1 MSYHPVFWLLVAA
14 VAGPLLGRIPIGL
27 RVPVVVFEVLLGII
41 IGPHVMDLVHYDAF
55 LSMMHT
61 IAMAVTLFMA
71 GMELDF
77 GEIKGRPLGLATA
90 GWGISVALGFVVVG
104 IFHFIPAVHAPMMVT
119 LALCTTGLGTLIPI
133 FRDGG
138 QLGTKFGRLMIAAG
152 TVGEVGPIVAMS
164 LLLSQRY
171 STWQEA
177 GFLVVFLAIVAVA
190 AAVGAGARP
199 PRVLAFLSREMHAS
213 TQLPVRIA
221 LLMLAALFVLAEEF
235 GFESIF
241 GAFAAGMIMGLATRG
256 EDGKPLREKIDAV
269 SFGWFYPF
277 FFVGTG
283 VKFDITALGKDLET
297 ALLVPAFVILLLA
310 IRGASVWL
318 YRNEITKAEQV
329 SFALCS
335 SVPSLSIIVVIT
347 EIGLRSKTMNP
358 DIAAALVAAGLLCIL
373 LFPTIGGALL
383 ARATVPAPRAAR
395 EHRGDC
401 CQSDATVAE
410 RRPAV
415 DRLRLSDL
423 PAPQEIGTVATS

>member
-1 MSYHPVFWLLVAA
+1 M
-14 VAGPLLGRIPIGL
+14 
-27 RVPVVVFEVLLGII
+27 
-41 IGPHVMDLVHYDAF
+41 
-55 LSMMHT
+55 
-61 IAMAVTLFMA
+61 
-71 GMELDF
+71 
-77 GEIKGRPLGLATA
+77 
-90 GWGISVALGFVVVG
+90 
-104 IFHFIPAVHAPMMVT
+104 
-119 LALCTTGLGTLIPI
+119 
-133 FRDGG
+133 
-138 QLGTKFGRLMIAAG
+138 
-152 TVGEVGPIVAMS
+152 
-164 LLLSQRY
+164 
-171 STWQEA
+171 
-177 GFLVVFLAIVAVA
+177 
-190 AAVGAGARP
+190 
-199 PRVLAFLSREMHAS
+199 LAFLSREMHAS

-373 LFPTIGGALL
+373 LFPTIAGALL
-383 ARATVPAPRAAR
+383 ARATVPEPSAGPGAP
-395 EHRGDC
+395 G
-401 CQSDATVAE
+401 
-410 RRPAV
+410 
-415 DRLRLSDL
+415 
-423 PAPQEIGTVATS
+423 